1 MNKEELQ
8 INLKINGRNYPVKL
22 KNRDEEE
29 AFRRAASQV
38 ELKLIQYKSA
48 NYNVDDPELYM
59 GMVAIQAL
67 SEKNL
72 LAIEAENKE
81 KKLEQLTKEINNF
94 LKDKTN

>member
-67 SEKNL
+67 SEKNI